1 MHREAEALGVELNA
15 LRNQRH
21 EGHSKNN
28 DKAQEVRRE
37 LEMQTKVQALEEELA
52 VGKQRE
58 AEIRFEL
65 DRVRQAKKEAECR

>member
-1 MHREAEALGVELNA
+1 MARDDFQISLTSLGRLTE
-15 LRNQRH
+15 
-21 EGHSKNN
+21 
-28 DKAQEVRRE
+28 
-37 LEMQTKVQALEEELA
+37 ALEEELA